1 MPLFAIDLFRDN
13 MKILSPRIMYFNI
26 LKDSLF
32 RLSLLR
38 CDFELWKYPQLLFLL
53 QTYPS
58 ERIFMEIYKIKGKF
72 L

>member
-1 MPLFAIDLFRDN
+1 MDLFKDN
-13 MKILSPRIMYFNI
+13 MKILSPLIMYFNI

-38 CDFELWKYPQLLFLL
+38 YDFKLWKYPQLLFLL
-53 QTYPS
+53 QTYS
-58 ERIFMEIYKIKGKF
+58 LERIFMEIYKIKEKF